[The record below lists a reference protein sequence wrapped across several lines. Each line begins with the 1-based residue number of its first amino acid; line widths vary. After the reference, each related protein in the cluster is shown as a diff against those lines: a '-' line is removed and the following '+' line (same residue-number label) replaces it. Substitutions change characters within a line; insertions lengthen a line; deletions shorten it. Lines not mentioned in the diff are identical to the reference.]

1 MYLNFRYALDESM
14 AQRLRELNPEAFRNI
29 LKRLLEAN
37 GRGFWSPESSVLM
50 KLQELYDDVEDEIE
64 GI

>member
-1 MYLNFRYALDESM
+1 MFWNRFALDESM
-14 AQRLRELNPEAFRNI
+14 ANQLRDLNPEAFRNI

-37 GRGFWSPESSVLM
+37 GRGFWSPNDSVLA

-64 GI
+64 GVS